1 MKLKNFGFLLPLS
14 LLGLSACMGDD
25 DYTDYAEW
33 RTENL
38 DYITAAEAEMLGG
51 QKRYEKVVPKWDPA
65 TFVLMQWH
73 ERGVNSDDL
82 TPLDNST
89 ISIKYLLRDVRGDTL
104 DSSYSQ
110 PDSLYKC
117 KPCEMITGFWAA
129 TTTMHPGDSVTAVVP
144 YTSGYGI
151 SGSGSVLPY
160 STLIFEIKLDEIVSY
175 DKPSWRP

>member
-1 MKLKNFGFLLPLS
+1 MKLKKFGFLLPLS
-14 LLGLSACMGDD
+14 LLCLSACMGDD

-38 DYITAAEAEMLGG
+38 DYLTNAEAEMIDG
-51 QKRYEKVVPKWDPA
+51 QKKYEKIIPKWDPA
-65 TFVLMQWH
+65 TYVLMRWH
-73 ERGVNSDDL
+73 RHGDSSSDL

-89 ISIKYLLRDVRGDTL
+89 ISIKYLLTNVRGDTL

-110 PDSLYKC
+110 PDSLYHC

-129 TTTMHPGDSVTAVVP
+129 TTVMHPGDSVTAVIP
-144 YTSGYGI
+144 FTSGYGV
-151 SGSGSVLPY
+151 SGSGSILPF
-160 STLIFEIKLDEIVSY
+160 STLIFQIKLDEIVSY